1 MRTTFTLSAL
11 LVVCFFAQP
20 LLSGEGGHEV
30 RNYPAF
36 FAKLSPAPAFIQT
49 PTGSAIVVRYLGYEC
64 KHCVRQLIY
73 LNEHASDLRKLGI
86 NVIAISSDPKAQWD
100 LLAENVDL
108 AEDVFSYVADESESI
123 AKELGAIRVISDT
136 LRNLHATIVVQ
147 NGVVVFSMYSDEP
160 YMDID
165 RVVSYAAAEER
176 VQFQTSHLIDRY
188 LTSAPVVKVI
198 ASASDGLVEPLDL
211 DFNRSTLHPNDLW
224 IVMAENRGHGMAIV
238 HNAGTQQQAVRIKK
252 DSRASHFMWR
262 TMSIAMGS
270 HGAFGTMQNGQPGGA
285 DINYMF
291 MGPTLWSSDTAVFA
305 SRYQTDDTKLASHL
319 DMLHQSPW
327 GLGIAHDSANI
338 FWVLDARYKDICRY
352 DFRDPHEVGGTDHR
366 DGVIRRY
373 VDVEITPTERGRPSH
388 VALDRATGL
397 LYYINPGTATIHT
410 LNTKSGTIGG
420 PLVAPSESEENY
432 AEYSYVESADV
443 NKVVSTGLQEPVGI
457 DVVGDRLLV
466 GDRKDGRIHVYAI
479 EGATVRELGTIA
491 TGATA
496 LHGIVVGPDGCIWF
510 VDRATATVGRL
521 DLSSDNKLIPA
532 VLARTIRAR
541 DTVSFRYING
551 SIGSR
556 DVTFHHRVRRHAD
569 GLTQAWSAPFTVST
583 GAAFSE
589 TVIEVP
595 IEIADSL
602 SVWSVEVA
610 EVLQENVNGLTATTT
625 VVPHNVRRALVR
637 DERVGT
643 FDIVDAVG
651 QTTRTG
657 YVSLTSDVFNVVVD
671 SLAYLKTTLWN
682 SGSFGEIDVVD
693 DAILASLLK
702 RRIEVFLIADDP
714 LLLRTDLPNTSA
726 FFRSFGCS
734 LMGIDQ
740 MPSDAGQ
747 RVFKGVIADPVTAGM
762 SNIDIQLPRLDH
774 QRGGKYVPN
783 VIFRLAQAG
792 SIAMMTRESSTIIG
806 AVRFQHSNYR
816 SIILGVNASRFIDGD
831 QRTTILDKGLI
842 WLEAAADPDSVP
854 TSVADE
860 RRIAENDL
868 AVFVGAN
875 PVVSSTTWRLM
886 GQPDVQA
893 VLELYSVAGQR
904 MSTLYNGAIGSGL
917 GILDV
922 SNLPAG
928 SYFLVVRA
936 NECVA
941 HKTIIVK

>member
-1 MRTTFTLSAL
+1 FLCCCFQPVSAG
-11 LVVCFFAQP
+11 QD
-20 LLSGEGGHEV
+20 GHEV

-36 FAKLSPAPAFIQT
+36 FAPLSPAPASILS
-49 PTGSAIVVRYLGYEC
+49 PNGSAIVVRYLGYEC

-73 LNEHASDLRKLGI
+73 LNEHSAYLRNLGI
-86 NVIAISSDPKAQWD
+86 KVIATSSDPQARWD
-100 LLAENVDL
+100 LLAERMDL
-108 AEDVFSYVADESESI
+108 AGDVFSYVADEGESL
-123 AKELGAIRVISDT
+123 AKELGAIRMIDDT
-136 LRNLHATIVVQ
+136 VRNLHATLVVK
-147 NGVVVFSMYSDEP
+147 NGVVAFSMYTDEP
-160 YMDID
+160 YMDMD
-165 RVVSYAAAEER
+165 RVVSYASAEEK
-176 VQFQTSHLIDRY
+176 VQFQTTHLIDRY
-188 LTSAPVVKVI
+188 LASVPVVKVI

-224 IVMAENRGHGMAIV
+224 VVTAENRGHGIAIV
-238 HNAGTQQQAVRIKK
+238 HNAGTQQQVVRIKK

-270 HGAFGTMQNGQPGGA
+270 NGAFSTMQNGEPGGA

-305 SRYQTDDTKLASHL
+305 SRYQDDNTKLASHL

-327 GLGIAHDSANI
+327 GLGNAHDTANV

-366 DGVIRRY
+366 DGIIRRY

-388 VALDRATGL
+388 IALDRTTGL
-397 LYYINPGTATIHT
+397 LYYINPGAATVHT

-432 AEYSYVESADV
+432 AEYSYVESAEI
-443 NKVVSTGLQEPVGI
+443 NKVVSTGLQEPVGM

-496 LHGIVVGPDGCIWF
+496 LHGIVVGPDGRIWF
-510 VDRATATVGRL
+510 VDRATATICRL
-521 DLSSDNKLIPA
+521 DLSSDSKLIP
-532 VLARTIRAR
+532 VVVARTIRAR
-541 DTVSFRYING
+541 DTVRFRYING
-551 SIGSR
+551 ATGGR
-556 DVTFHHRVRRHAD
+556 DVTFHHRLRRHAD
-569 GLTQAWSAPFTVST
+569 GLTQAWSAPFTISSV
-583 GAAFSE
+583 AAFSE
-589 TVIEVP
+589 TVIDVP
-595 IEIADSL
+595 IEIVDSL
-602 SVWSVEVA
+602 SVWSVDVS
-610 EVLQENVNGLTATTT
+610 EVLAGNVNGLTATTT
-625 VVPHNVRRALVR
+625 AVPHNVRRALVR
-637 DERVGT
+637 DERYGT

-657 YVSLTSDVFNVVVD
+657 YVGLTSDIFNVVAD
-671 SLAYLKTTLWN
+671 SLSYLKTVLWN

-714 LLLRTDLPNTSA
+714 LLLRTDLQNSSA

-734 LMGIDQ
+734 LIGIDQ

-747 RVFKGVIADPVTAGM
+747 RVFQGVIADPVTAGM
-762 SNIDIQLPRLDH
+762 SDIDIQLPRLDH
-774 QRGGKYVPN
+774 QRGGRYVLN

-792 SIAMMTRESSTIIG
+792 SIAMMTRESSTKIG

-816 SIILGVNASRFIDGD
+816 SILLGVNASRFIDGA

-842 WLEAAADPDSVP
+842 WLEAAADPDSIP
-854 TSVADE
+854 TSVADDRTDGQE
-860 RRIAENDL
+860 ELSVVI
-868 AVFVGAN
+868 GAN
-875 PVVSSTTWRLM
+875 PVITSTTWRLT
-886 GQPDVQA
+886 GQQDTQA
-893 VLELYSVAGQR
+893 ILELYSVAGQR
-904 MSTLYNGAIGSGL
+904 MSTLFSGPIGSGF
-917 GILDV
+917 GTLDV

-936 NECVA
+936 NESVA
-941 HKTIIVK
+941 HRTIIVK